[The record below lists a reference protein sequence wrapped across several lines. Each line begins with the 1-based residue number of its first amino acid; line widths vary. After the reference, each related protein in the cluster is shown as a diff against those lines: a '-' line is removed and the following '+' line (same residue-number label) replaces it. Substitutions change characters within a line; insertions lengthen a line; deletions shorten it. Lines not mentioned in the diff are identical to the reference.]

1 MAKEIEAIVVVA
13 TAVGYYGNQLR
24 QPGDR
29 FGIAADDDFSDVW
42 MTRQDAPAT
51 DDKPAKPAKM
61 TAAERIAM
69 AESLTG
75 RADIKTAK
83 EADEIIA
90 SLEAETSGE

>member
-1 MAKEIEAIVVVA
+1 
-13 TAVGYYGNQLR
+13 
-24 QPGDR
+24 
-29 FGIAADDDFSDVW
+29 
-42 MTRQDAPAT
+42 
-51 DDKPAKPAKM
+51 M